1 MIVQTES
8 RASSLLERFTEV
20 QLIFYKVKN
29 KPRNAQADKL
39 KALFKEKKIKISSKT
54 FGSFKIKHY
63 LCTRF

>member
-1 MIVQTES
+1 M
-8 RASSLLERFTEV
+8 LERFAEV

-29 KPRNAQADKL
+29 KHRNAQANKL

>member
-1 MIVQTES
+1 MQTES
-8 RASSLLERFTEV
+8 RASSLLERFAEV

-54 FGSFKIKHY
+54 FGSFK
-63 LCTRF
+63 